1 MRAREL
7 IAESEMSDDLAPYL
21 RSKGYERLG
30 DIGADAQAF
39 LEPGTGLV
47 LKIFGTRTGSGA
59 KPGELTRDQWIFT
72 KYVDYCQANA
82 NNPFLPQFSGWER
95 FEFFGEYYLMIRV
108 ERLFPYHNIYWGH
121 FLESMA
127 DQAKLRNDKEAK
139 KKFVETIMRY
149 DWNRTGSDD
158 WDEKADSPYQN
169 FGVEM
174 LTHLG
179 MKKFNLLWDT
189 IHDLATIA
197 RNGGFRLDLHEG
209 NFMLGSDGEIVIN
222 DPFWSGRF

>member
-7 IAESEMSDDLAPYL
+7 IAESEISDDLAPYL
-21 RSKGYERLG
+21 KSKGYQRLG
-30 DIGADAQAF
+30 EKGADAQAF

-59 KPGELTRDQWIFT
+59 KPGELTRDQLIFT
-72 KYVDYCQANA
+72 KYVDYCHARP
-82 NNPFLPQFSGWER
+82 NNPFLPQFSQWER
-95 FEFFGEYYLMIRV
+95 FRFLDEFYLMIRV

-121 FLESMA
+121 FLENMA
-127 DQAKLRNDKEAK
+127 DQAKHRNDKAIKE
-139 KKFVETIMRY
+139 KFIETIMRY

-158 WDEKADSPYQN
+158 WDEEADSPYQN

-174 LTHLG
+174 LSHLG
-179 MKKFNLLWDT
+179 MKKFNILWDT

-197 RNGGFRLDLHEG
+197 RNGGFRLDLHEA

-222 DPFWSGRF
+222 DPFWSGSF